1 MAEIWRRRVLLPSF
15 ISVNIVFWPFSESQ
29 SRFGDKCTLI
39 SSNLHPKRDCVFWKG
54 YYISLCTWQFSWMI
68 GVPAYLA
75 EICQNLFHDSKT
87 TMLGRNRSK
96 FDSIFSFFFCFV
108 LFRTFFLRC
117 PQRISLTQGGDENI
131 FWHTLC
137 WFLCGS
143 VVSLSL
149 TSVNKVATRSML
161 GTAPVFTE
169 SDARYLVPFL
179 YQI

>member
-1 MAEIWRRRVLLPSF
+1 MSLLTSPKFVKTSSMIVRQRCWVEIEVNLTVF
-15 ISVNIVFWPFSESQ
+15 SV
-29 SRFGDKCTLI
+29 
-39 SSNLHPKRDCVFWKG
+39 
-54 YYISLCTWQFSWMI
+54 
-68 GVPAYLA
+68 
-75 EICQNLFHDSKT
+75 
-87 TMLGRNRSK
+87 
-96 FDSIFSFFFCFV
+96 FFLFCFV
-108 LFRTFFLRC
+108 SHIFLRC